1 MAKVKTNKERL
12 NQLFDMDP
20 RNDSAIADSLDVS
33 KQTIS
38 AWRNGTRSPKGT
50 MLEEIALKYGT
61 SVSWLMGWDLPD
73 PDINTAPIL
82 LKEDEKEVLISYRHA
97 TDSIREAVRKLLD
110 VNIEEE

>member
-38 AWRNGTRSPKGT
+38 AWRNGTRSPKGS

-73 PDINTAPIL
+73 PDIDTAPIL
-82 LKEDEKEVLISYRHA
+82 LKEDEKAVLLAYRSA
-97 TDSIREAVRKLLD
+97 ENGIKMAVRKLLD
-110 VNIEEE
+110 IE